1 MEPSA
6 ALQSAMNRKEDV
18 TKARKPSGQYR
29 KHIRL
34 IIISAVLFALLA
46 VYMHAGAT
54 LGFENWVYAKSVAWM
69 SPPLTAVL
77 KGITHLGDT
86 PTVIAFCLVLIAV
99 PKTRRTIAL
108 PVSAAVTLSALV
120 NIVLKNL
127 FARERPD
134 ILRLISETSY
144 SFPSGHA
151 MVGAALYTMLIIM
164 IFRFV
169 RSRKKRLALSVPCA
183 LLVVAIGFSRVY
195 LGVHYAGD
203 ILGGWLIGFSLA
215 VLVYALWK
223 KSELYERAHKPHSHS

>member
-1 MEPSA
+1 MD
-6 ALQSAMNRKEDV
+6 MNKKADV
-18 TKARKPSGQYR
+18 TKIRKASGQYG

-46 VYMHAGAT
+46 FYVYAGAT
-54 LGFENWVYAKSVAWM
+54 LGFENWVYARSVAWM

-77 KGITHLGDT
+77 KGITHLGDSV
-86 PTVIAFCLVLIAV
+86 TVIAFCQLIIAV

-108 PVSAAVTLSALV
+108 PVSAAVTLSALI

-151 MVGAALYTMLIIM
+151 MISATLYTMLIIM

-169 RSRKKRLALSVPCA
+169 KSRKKRLTLSVPCA
-183 LLVVAIGFSRVY
+183 LLAVAIGFSRIY

-203 ILGGWLIGFSLA
+203 ILGGWLIGFALSVLATLGLVLWAVTRKVSL
-215 VLVYALWK
+215 V
-223 KSELYERAHKPHSHS
+223 RG

>member
-1 MEPSA
+1 
-6 ALQSAMNRKEDV
+6 MNKKTDI
-18 TKARKPSGQYR
+18 TKARKPSGQYG

-34 IIISAVLFALLA
+34 IIISAVLFVLLA
-46 VYMHAGAT
+46 VYVHAGAT

-77 KGITHLGDT
+77 KGITHLGDSV
-86 PTVIAFCLVLIAV
+86 TVIAFCLLLVAI
-99 PKTRRTIAL
+99 PKTRRTVAL
-108 PVSAAVTLSALV
+108 PVSAAVSLSALV

-151 MVGAALYTMLIIM
+151 MISAALYTMLIIM

-169 RSRKKRLALSVPCA
+169 KSKRRRLALSAPCA
-183 LLVVAIGFSRVY
+183 LLAVAIGFSRIY

-203 ILGGWLIGFSLA
+203 ILGGWLIGFALS

-223 KSELYERAHKPHSHS
+223 KSELHERALKPQSRPK

>member
-1 MEPSA
+1 
-6 ALQSAMNRKEDV
+6 MNKKTDI
-18 TKARKPSGQYR
+18 TKARKASGQYG
-29 KHIRL
+29 KHIQL

-46 VYMHAGAT
+46 VYVHAGAT

-77 KGITHLGDT
+77 KGITHLGDSV
-86 PTVIAFCLVLIAV
+86 TVIAFCLLLVAI
-99 PKTRRTIAL
+99 PKTRRTVAL
-108 PVSAAVTLSALV
+108 PVSAAVSLSALV

-151 MVGAALYTMLIIM
+151 MISAALYTMLIIM

-169 RSRKKRLALSVPCA
+169 KSKRRRLALSAPCA
-183 LLVVAIGFSRVY
+183 LLAVAIGFIRIY

-203 ILGGWLIGFSLA
+203 ILGGWLIGFALS

-223 KSELYERAHKPHSHS
+223 KSELHERALKPQSRPK

>member
-1 MEPSA
+1 MKKNA
-6 ALQSAMNRKEDV
+6 DFKN
-18 TKARKPSGQYR
+18 ARQKSGQYG

-34 IIISAVLFALLA
+34 ILISAVLFALLS
-46 VYMHAGAT
+46 VYVHAGAI

-77 KGITHLGDT
+77 KGITHLGDSV
-86 PTVIAFCLVLIAV
+86 TVIAFCLLIIAI

-108 PVSAAVTLSALV
+108 PVSAAVTLSALI

-151 MVGAALYTMLIIM
+151 MISATLYTMLIIM

-169 RSRKKRLALSVPCA
+169 KSRKKRLTLSVPCA
-183 LLVVAIGFSRVY
+183 LLAVAIGFSRVY

-203 ILGGWLIGFSLA
+203 IMGGWLIGFALS

-223 KSELYERAHKPHSHS
+223 KSELYERALKPHSRQ